1 MSYDIVPSE
10 AELAESL
17 SGHARLVSVIIPN
30 FNGRELLRVALELL
44 RQQTFRDFAVTVVD
58 NGSSDGSAEH
68 LAAEWPE
75 VSVIALPTN
84 SGFAGAVNAGIGA
97 TRSTYVALVNNDVEL
112 APDWLEN
119 LIALIEPDH
128 SIASVTG
135 KLLDY
140 YDRQR
145 LQEAGTLFAWTGN
158 SRMRGA
164 DELDIGQYDTV
175 ADVFSVC
182 AGAAVYRRD
191 VIEQIGDFDESYFAY
206 VEDLDWGLRARLAGY
221 RAVYTP
227 NARAYHMGQVTSG
240 ALQLSLNYLTVRNT
254 LALILADYPLPSL
267 VRYSP
272 YIMSRQLLHL
282 GRAIRQR
289 QGRMYIKAWL
299 DCARMI
305 GEIRRK
311 RAKVAQLAAGAPPLD
326 LPARHPRRPGHC

>member
-1 MSYDIVPSE
+1 M
-10 AELAESL
+10 
-17 SGHARLVSVIIPN
+17 
-30 FNGRELLRVALELL
+30 
-44 RQQTFRDFAVTVVD
+44 
-58 NGSSDGSAEH
+58 
-68 LAAEWPE
+68 
-75 VSVIALPTN
+75 IALSTN
-84 SGFAGAVNAGIGA
+84 TGFAGAVNAGIGA
-97 TRSTYVALVNNDVEL
+97 TSSTYVALVNNDVEL

-119 LIALIEPDH
+119 LIELFELDN

-191 VIEQIGDFDESYFAY
+191 VIERIGDFDESYFAY

-227 NARAYHMGQVTSG
+227 NARAYHVGQATSG
-240 ALQLSLNYLTVRNT
+240 ALRLSLNYLTVRNT
-254 LALILADYPLPSL
+254 LALILADYPLHAL

-272 YIMSRQLLHL
+272 YISSRQLLHL
-282 GRAIRQR
+282 ARAMRQR
-289 QGRMYIKAWL
+289 QGKLYIKAWL
-299 DCARMI
+299 DCARMM
-305 GEIRRK
+305 GTIRRK
-311 RAKVAQLAAGAPPLD
+311 RTKVAKLAAGAPRLD
-326 LPARHPRRPGHC
+326 LPARHPRRPGHW